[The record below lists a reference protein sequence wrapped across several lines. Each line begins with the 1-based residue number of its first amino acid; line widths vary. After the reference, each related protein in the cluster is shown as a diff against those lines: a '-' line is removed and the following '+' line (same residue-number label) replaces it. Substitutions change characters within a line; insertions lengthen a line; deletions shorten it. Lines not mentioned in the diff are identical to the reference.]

1 MCNSRNVANTTASVP
16 MLAAKH
22 NPGSCQAQLAPHM
35 GCSAPAGTP
44 PPASQGGDDT
54 TNLTLFTRGN
64 LYDLCRHIKVRDDAG
79 SLFKAHHGMIV
90 SCDAKARQKIYMHS
104 TESSMMTW

>member
-44 PPASQGGDDT
+44 RPASQGGDDT
-54 TNLTLFTRGN
+54 TTLTSFTRGT
-64 LYDLCRHIKVRDDAG
+64 LMTYAG
-79 SLFKAHHGMIV
+79 TSRYV
-90 SCDAKARQKIYMHS
+90 
-104 TESSMMTW
+104 MMPEVCSRRIME